1 MGWRGV
7 HISQAAKIGLKQRQL
22 NVVLGDQEVTIPI
35 EDIAFLV
42 LDTPQCTLTG
52 AVIAALAGS
61 NAVFLQSDAKHHPI
75 MIGLPFQGHHKHAH
89 IAHIQVE
96 CSQPLKKRAWQAI
109 VKAKIANQAAHL
121 AANGKSKGQTKL
133 LALMSQV
140 TSGDSKNHE
149 ATAARAYWAALFSDY
164 KRSDEAD
171 LRNAMLNYGYAI
183 LRATMARAV
192 VAAGLLPAFGLFHH
206 SVTNAFN
213 LVDDLV
219 EPFRPSVD
227 ALVARLLKETDGEV
241 QGDELTLAHRRA
253 LVSVINEPVR
263 MGLETMTMLA
273 AIEDCAQSLVTA
285 MIAKKPDLLK
295 LPAFEINHAALA
307 ANDAATPKALPKR
320 AKR

>member
-7 HISQAAKIGLKQRQL
+7 HISQAAKIGLKQSQL
-22 NVVLGDQEVTIPI
+22 NVVLSDQDVTIPI

-42 LDTPQCTLTG
+42 LDTPQCSLTG

-61 NAVFLQSDAKHHPI
+61 NAVILQSDAKHHPI

-89 IAHIQVE
+89 IAHTQVAS
-96 CSQPLKKRAWQAI
+96 SQPFKKRTWQAI

-121 AANGKSKGQTKL
+121 AAHGKLQGHARL
-133 LALMSQV
+133 EAMIGHV
-140 TSGDSKNHE
+140 TSGDGKNHE
-149 ATAARAYWAALFSDY
+149 ATAARAYWAELFADY

-227 ALVARLLKETDGEV
+227 ALVVRLVSEPDTETKT
-241 QGDELTLAHRRA
+241 ELSLAHRRV
-253 LVSVINEPVR
+253 LVGVINEPVR

-273 AIEDCAQSLVTA
+273 AIEDCAQSLVAA
-285 MIAKKPDLLK
+285 MVTKKPEQLK
-295 LPAFEINHAALA
+295 LPEFELNRTALA
-307 ANDAATPKALPKR
+307 ANDPPNRAALPKR

>member
-7 HISQAAKIGLKQRQL
+7 HISQAAKIGLKQSQL
-22 NVVLGDQEVTIPI
+22 NVALGDQEVTIPI

-52 AVIAALAGS
+52 AVIAALAGA
-61 NAVFLQSDAKHHPI
+61 NAVILQSDATHHPI

-89 IAHIQVE
+89 IAHIQVDA
-96 CSQPLKKRAWQAI
+96 SQPFKKRAWQAI
-109 VKAKIANQAAHL
+109 VKAKVANQAAHL
-121 AANGKSKGQTKL
+121 ASHGKHKGQTKL
-133 LALMSQV
+133 KALIGHV

-149 ATAARAYWAALFSDY
+149 ATAARAYWAELFADY
-164 KRSDEAD
+164 KRSDETD

-192 VAAGLLPAFGLFHH
+192 AAAGLLPAFGLFHH

-219 EPFRPSVD
+219 EPFRPTVD
-227 ALVARLLKETDGEV
+227 ALVVRLLSEQDVEAQT
-241 QGDELTLAHRRA
+241 ELSLAHRRV
-253 LVSVINEPVR
+253 LVGVINEPVR
-263 MGLETMTMLA
+263 MGPETMTMLA
-273 AIEDCAQSLVTA
+273 AIEDCAQSLVAA
-285 MIAKKPDLLK
+285 MIAKKPEPLK
-295 LPAFEINHAALA
+295 LPEFEINHAALA
-307 ANDAATPKALPKR
+307 ANDVATPKALPKR